1 MKRTIILSTVLLL
14 LLYSCKKTEQTPEGP
29 TDIRITNLSD
39 VVMTDL
45 TVNTSGGEF
54 NFGILN
60 PGSTSEYH
68 RFDKAYPKAN
78 ISALING
85 QKFKTDSVRASD
97 YLYYQYLGPIKA
109 TYKIY
114 IKNASQKQ
122 LEISD
127 VVPESGLK

>member
-1 MKRTIILSTVLLL
+1 MKRIIILSVIFSLALTG
-14 LLYSCKKTEQTPEGP
+14 CKKTEKTPEGP

-39 VVMTDL
+39 VVMNDL

-54 NFGILN
+54 NFGTVN
-60 PGSTSEYH
+60 PGSTTDYH

-78 ISALING
+78 IYAIING
-85 QKFKTDSVRASD
+85 VKFKTDSVKASD

-114 IKNASQKQ
+114 IKNVAQKQ
-122 LEISD
+122 LEIND
-127 VVPESGLK
+127 VVPESELK

>member
-1 MKRTIILSTVLLL
+1 MKRIIILSAFILLAL
-14 LLYSCKKTEQTPEGP
+14 TACKKTEKTPEGP

-39 VVMTDL
+39 VVMNNL
-45 TVNTSGGEF
+45 IVNTSGGEF
-54 NFGILN
+54 NFGSLN

-78 ISALING
+78 ISAIING
-85 QKFKTDSVRASD
+85 LRFKTDTVKESD
-97 YLYYQYLGPIKA
+97 YKYYQYLGPMQA

-114 IKNASQKQ
+114 IKNAAQRQ

-127 VVPESGLK
+127 VIPEAPLK

>member
-1 MKRTIILSTVLLL
+1 MKRIIILSAIILISFV
-14 LLYSCKKTEQTPEGP
+14 SCKKTEKTPEGP
-29 TDIRITNLSD
+29 TDIRVTNLSD

-54 NFGILN
+54 NYGTLN

-78 ISALING
+78 ISATING
-85 QKFKTDSVRASD
+85 QKFKTDSVKASD
-97 YLYYQYLGPIKA
+97 YLYYQYLGPMQA

-114 IKNASQKQ
+114 IKNAAQKQ

-127 VVPESGLK
+127 VVPEAPLK